1 MFNVRTAHSKEVLE
15 ELKKA
20 YGSLVIDIPIK
31 VRVALADAQVGGQTI
46 LEFDPKGEVA
56 EAYRQLAEEV
66 MSRG

>member
-1 MFNVRTAHSKEVLE
+1 ME